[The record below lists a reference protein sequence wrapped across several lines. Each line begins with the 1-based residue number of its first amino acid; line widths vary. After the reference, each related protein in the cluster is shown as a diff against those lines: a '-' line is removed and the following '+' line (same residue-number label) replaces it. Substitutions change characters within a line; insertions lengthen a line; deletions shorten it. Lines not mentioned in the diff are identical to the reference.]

1 MMRFGIG
8 PFSMQLRPGSGQ
20 THAQLYRE
28 MLDQIVIAEE
38 IGFESAW
45 LVEHHFLEDGI
56 CPSLLVTAAAMAART
71 SKLTIGTSMYLLP
84 LHRPVQTAEDVAVLD
99 NIAAG
104 RFIFGV
110 ATGYRPEEFAAYE
123 EQRSGREPRM
133 EEQLDLMIR
142 GWTTERFSFSGQY
155 YQVEDLSITPKPV
168 QQPHPPIW
176 IGASTRGGVRR
187 AAQWGSALVA
197 SPRHHLNELKEHY
210 RMYRQQLQR
219 FNKTAS
225 ATPVIREVYVA
236 ETTAQA
242 EEEAREGIMYLHAG
256 MYGKWANVRP
266 LKDDRGEL
274 VKDPASVTFDTHRER
289 FIIGDPDHCIR
300 EIEKYQQELGMDY
313 LLCWMQ
319 FPGVDQAK
327 TVRAMR
333 LFAKEVMP
341 HFQKSA

>member
-1 MMRFGIG
+1 
-8 PFSMQLRPGSGQ
+8 
-20 THAQLYRE
+20 
-28 MLDQIVIAEE
+28 
-38 IGFESAW
+38 
-45 LVEHHFLEDGI
+45 
-56 CPSLLVTAAAMAART
+56 
-71 SKLTIGTSMYLLP
+71 MYLLP

-99 NIAAG
+99 NIAGG
-104 RFIFGV
+104 RFILGV

-123 EQRSGREPRM
+123 EPRSGREPRM

-176 IGASTRGGVRR
+176 IGASTRGGLRR

-197 SPRHHLNELKEHY
+197 SPRHHINELKEHY

-266 LKDDRGEL
+266 LKDDKGEL

-300 EIEKYQQELGMDY
+300 EIEKYQQAFGMDY

-319 FPGVDQAK
+319 FPGVEHAK

-333 LFAKEVMP
+333 LFATEVMP